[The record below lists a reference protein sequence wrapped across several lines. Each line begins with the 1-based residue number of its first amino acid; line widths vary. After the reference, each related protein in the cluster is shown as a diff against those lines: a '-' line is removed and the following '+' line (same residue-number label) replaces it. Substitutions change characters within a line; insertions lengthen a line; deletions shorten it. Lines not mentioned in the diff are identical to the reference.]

1 MYVYYY
7 TFIVFHT
14 TANVVFFFW
23 RNSRI
28 MLKQEVFLLNLLKIQ
43 PVQKQENNNVV
54 KKIAIIKT

>member
-1 MYVYYY
+1 
-7 TFIVFHT
+7 
-14 TANVVFFFW
+14 
-23 RNSRI
+23 